1 MKSEKLP
8 QQHVHQDL
16 PDVVRKHLVS
26 PWLRPVPAHTA
37 RAFAAVRDV
46 VEASTKPLIL
56 DSCCGTGDSTK
67 YLASRFPYAQVIGI
81 DKSAHRLRRYRDSNT
96 HTCMVVKADVNDFW
110 RLAVESGWRP
120 IRHYLLYPNPYPKAS
135 QLRKRWYGSPAFPS
149 LLALG
154 GVLTVRSNWSLYI
167 EEFGLALKVAGYRS
181 EYETVAADSR
191 ITAFEAKYAERG
203 YQLLELRSDLRQSF
217 S

>member
-16 PDVVRKHLVS
+16 PGVVHKHLVS

-37 RAFAAVRDV
+37 QAFAAVRDA
-46 VEASTKPLIL
+46 VETSTKPLIL
-56 DSCCGTGDSTK
+56 DSCCGTGDSTR
-67 YLASRFPYAQVIGI
+67 YLASRFPDAQVIGI
-81 DKSAHRLRRYRDSNT
+81 DKSAHRLQRYRDSNT
-96 HTCMVVKADVNDFW
+96 HNCMVLQADVNDFW

-154 GVLTVRSNWSLYI
+154 GVLTVRSNWPIYV
-167 EEFGLALKVAGYRS
+167 EEFALALKIAGY
-181 EYETVAADSR
+181 AASR
-191 ITAFEAKYAERG
+191 QTLVDAAGITAFETKYAERG
-203 YQLLELRSDLRQSF
+203 HRLLEMVCDLQQPLP
-217 S
+217 

>member
-1 MKSEKLP
+1 VKSEKLP

-16 PDVVRKHLVS
+16 PGVVHKHLVS

-37 RAFAAVRDV
+37 QAFAAVHDA
-46 VEASTKPLIL
+46 VETSTKPLIL
-56 DSCCGTGDSTK
+56 DSCCGTGDSTR
-67 YLASRFPYAQVIGI
+67 YLASRFPDAQVIGI
-81 DKSAHRLRRYRDSNT
+81 DKSAHRLQRYRDSNT
-96 HTCMVVKADVNDFW
+96 HNCMVLQADVNDFW

-167 EEFGLALKVAGYRS
+167 EEFDLALKVAGYRS
-181 EYETVAADSR
+181 DCETVAGDSR
-191 ITAFEAKYAERG
+191 ITAFERKYAEQG
-203 YQLLELRSDLRQSF
+203 YR
-217 S
+217 

>member
-16 PDVVRKHLVS
+16 PGVVHKHLVS

-37 RAFAAVRDV
+37 QAFAAVRDA
-46 VEASTKPLIL
+46 VETSTKPLIL
-56 DSCCGTGDSTK
+56 DSCCGTGDSTR
-67 YLASRFPYAQVIGI
+67 YLASRFPDAQVIGI
-81 DKSAHRLRRYRDSNT
+81 DKSAHRLQRYRDSNT
-96 HTCMVVKADVNDFW
+96 HDCMVLQADVNDFW

-154 GVLTVRSNWSLYI
+154 GVLTVRSNWPIYV
-167 EEFGLALKVAGYRS
+167 EEFALALKIAGY
-181 EYETVAADSR
+181 AASR
-191 ITAFEAKYAERG
+191 QTLVDAAGITAFETKYAERG
-203 YQLLELRSDLRQSF
+203 HRLLEMVCDLQQPLP
-217 S
+217 